1 MKTYRKIQTSTGPLY
16 RDGGFY
22 VNGPGGVAI
31 LYQLVQV
38 TTFDRFC
45 FFNLLCRFIRT
56 SVVTVMLLV
65 IY

>member
-22 VNGPGGVAI
+22 VNGPGGVVS

-38 TTFDRFC
+38 TTCDRFC
-45 FFNLLCRFIRT
+45 F
-56 SVVTVMLLV
+56 V
-65 IY
+65 IFYVDL